1 MIENLNILDHDY
13 YFKITSSILSHDISN
28 TLLIFNQI
36 LENGFDAHHFINGLA
51 AHFRDLLVSKDA
63 ETIVLLEKG
72 EDLKKQYL
80 SQSENCEQSFLLKAL
95 DICSKCDVQ
104 YKSSKNQ
111 QLLVELSL
119 MKLCSIAV
127 DVPKKKSLIV

>member
-1 MIENLNILDHDY
+1 MDDQTKKY
-13 YFKITSSILSHDISN
+13 TYFKITSSILSHDISN

-51 AHFRDLLVSKDA
+51 THFRDLLVSKDA

-80 SQSENCEQSFLLKAL
+80 SQSENC
-95 DICSKCDVQ
+95 
-104 YKSSKNQ
+104 Q
-111 QLLVELSL
+111 Q
-119 MKLCSIAV
+119 
-127 DVPKKKSLIV
+127 